1 MNGLFGISEAIS
13 IALHMSLR
21 LARQPQDCC
30 STRSVAE
37 ACGFSVHHVA
47 KVVQKLARGGILATD
62 RGIRG
67 GARLARPARDITLM
81 AIVEALGELPPA
93 GCLLR
98 KTVCGGGRCL
108 LGQAIEEQNT
118 RMRKLL
124 SETTLQTLADSL
136 VTGTGGQD
144 RRRTRRTA

>member
-21 LARQPQDCC
+21 LARQPQSTC
-30 STRSVAE
+30 STRAVAE
-37 ACGFSVHHVA
+37 AFGFSAHHVA
-47 KVVQKLARGGILATD
+47 KVVQKLAHAGILATE
-62 RGIRG
+62 RGVRG
-67 GARLARPARDITLM
+67 GVRLARPAREITLM
-81 AIVEALGELPPA
+81 TLMEALGETPSS

-108 LGQAIEEQNT
+108 LGEALAKQNA
-118 RMRKLL
+118 RMLKLL

-136 VTGTGGQD
+136 VTETGGQT